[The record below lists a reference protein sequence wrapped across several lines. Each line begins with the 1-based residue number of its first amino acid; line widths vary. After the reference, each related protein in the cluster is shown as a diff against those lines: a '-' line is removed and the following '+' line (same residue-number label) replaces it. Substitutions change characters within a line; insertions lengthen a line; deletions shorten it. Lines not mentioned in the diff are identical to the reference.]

1 MKEQKKEEEAV
12 AREER
17 KLERE
22 LKKSE
27 LEHSLKLEMLA
38 KEIELEKVK
47 AEHASA
53 ISYSSSK
60 TDVKAK
66 IPKLPP
72 FNEQRD
78 NMYAYLKRFERFAE
92 SAGWNRYR

>member
-1 MKEQKKEEEAV
+1 MKEQKKEEEAI

-17 KLERE
+17 TLERE

-27 LEHSLKLEMLA
+27 LVHSLKLEMLA

-47 AEHASA
+47 AEHAS
-53 ISYSSSK
+53 STPYSSS
-60 TDVKAK
+60 TTYVKAK

-78 NMYAYLKRFERFAE
+78 NMDAYLKRFERFAE
-92 SAGWNRYR
+92 SAGWNRDL